1 MVDEI
6 VHFQYSSLETFSI
19 AQNALLELLHIF
31 FLFISRL
38 SVFLSGM
45 AEMWDKDNTKK
56 VKNAASATENKRTGN
71 VLQRKIRSSDTP
83 HREGSRKHL
92 PSFRPQSTGLPRKH
106 SIN

>member
-1 MVDEI
+1 MAGAMPLASIVSILLMSRDAKRRTKFHGHGLHQYGIHLMVDEI

-45 AEMWDKDNTKK
+45 AEMWGKDNTKK
-56 VKNAASATENKRTGN
+56 
-71 VLQRKIRSSDTP
+71 
-83 HREGSRKHL
+83 
-92 PSFRPQSTGLPRKH
+92 
-106 SIN
+106 

>member
-45 AEMWDKDNTKK
+45 AEMWGKDNTKK
-56 VKNAASATENKRTGN
+56 VNNTASATENKRTGN
-71 VLQRKIRSSDTP
+71 VLQREQKASYAL
-83 HREGSRKHL
+83 HRESFRKHL
-92 PSFRPQSTGLPRKH
+92 PSFKPKTTVLS
-106 SIN
+106 